1 MDRLPCR
8 TSGGAIDQAIPGA
21 TLNALTLDSV
31 VPDDAGLYSVVV
43 SNTQGSIVSTVA
55 PLSVTGAPPVPIGPM
70 MIAAKGGVDVAVNG
84 SAVVWTGGGS
94 GFVHATSSLC
104 PGRVR
109 SIFERVGSDDAP
121 WRLVLT
127 DSLVFWCD
135 GNNGSIWRAG
145 LGSESQVRLAQSANM
160 VYSITRSGSDLL
172 WTDPAGANLQVM
184 SVDGGRVSDYAL
196 RAASGTAAPNA
207 VAVDDRNV
215 YWNDVSQQT
224 VNEMPLGGGPI
235 TTLASGQGYLSAIA
249 TDGGDVFWIS
259 VVGAAP
265 NQTTY
270 EMKTSRNGGTPQQLA
285 TLPTTFGAALVVD
298 RPYIYWTAQAIST
311 PTAIV
316 GSGSLSRVPADG
328 AGVSEVVVGELMFP
342 AGVATDTHFVYWIE
356 DSLGPFRGR
365 VMRLAK

>member
-1 MDRLPCR
+1 
-8 TSGGAIDQAIPGA
+8 
-21 TLNALTLDSV
+21 
-31 VPDDAGLYSVVV
+31 
-43 SNTQGSIVSTVA
+43 
-55 PLSVTGAPPVPIGPM
+55 
-70 MIAAKGGVDVAVNG
+70 
-84 SAVVWTGGGS
+84 
-94 GFVHATSSLC
+94 
-104 PGRVR
+104 
-109 SIFERVGSDDAP
+109 
-121 WRLVLT
+121 
-127 DSLVFWCD
+127 
-135 GNNGSIWRAG
+135 
-145 LGSESQVRLAQSANM
+145 
-160 VYSITRSGSDLL
+160 
-172 WTDPAGANLQVM
+172 M

-259 VVGAAP
+259 VVGAAA

-270 EMKTSRNGGTPQQLA
+270 VMKTSRNGGTPQQLA